1 MYSPHKASHRVGNIG
16 APLPSPY
23 PIFDDRKVKVTFRR
37 GGVSMLA
44 GTPGSFKTALAL
56 NEVVAWADKGISTQ
70 YFSVDSDESTI
81 VQRLSGIIT
90 GYNMDEVER
99 KLQRNPTCFDQ
110 ELYDRLGDLVTFEY
124 QNMGWE
130 AMVYHVK
137 SYEQKYGGYPDL
149 IAIDNLIDLASSV
162 YAFDEMQEIIKNA
175 DGLAKKTKAHVMI
188 LHHAK
193 LQSEDIKKNDD
204 RADWEIYGMPPAD
217 HEIQG
222 KMTQFPTLVLT
233 LGAYGMDIN
242 MAVVKNRFGPQHRNA
257 DKSLPFRVN
266 YSMRV
271 VER

>member
-16 APLPSPY
+16 APLPSPFE
-23 PIFDDRKVKVTFRR
+23 IFDDRKVKVTFRR

-44 GTPGSFKTALAL
+44 GTPGSFKTAVAL
-56 NEVVAWADKGISTQ
+56 NMVAEWAGKDIYTQ
-70 YFSVDSDESTI
+70 YFSVDSDESTV

-99 KLQRNPTCFDQ
+99 KLMQDRTYFDQ
-110 ELYDRLGDLVTFEY
+110 ELYDKLGDQVVFEY
-124 QNMGWE
+124 QNMDWE
-130 AMVYHVK
+130 TMVCHVK
-137 SYEQKYGGYPDL
+137 SYEQKYGGFPDL
-149 IAIDNLIDLASSV
+149 IVIDNLIDLASSV
-162 YAFDEMQEIIKNA
+162 YAFDEMQAIIKNA
-175 DGLAKKTKAHVMI
+175 DGLAKMTKAHVMI
-188 LHHAK
+188 LHHAR
-193 LQSEDIKKNDD
+193 LASEEKKGD
-204 RADWEIYGMPPAD
+204 REDWEVYGLPPAD

-233 LGAYGMDIN
+233 LGAYNMDIN

-257 DKSLPFRVN
+257 DVYHPFRVN

>member
-23 PIFDDRKVKVTFRR
+23 EIFEDRKVKVSFRR

-56 NEVVAWADKGISTQ
+56 NMVTTWADKGISTQ
-70 YFSVDSDESTI
+70 YFSVDSDESTV

-99 KLQRNPTCFDQ
+99 KLTRDRTYFDK
-110 ELYDRLGDLVTFEY
+110 ELYDRLGDMVTFEY
-124 QNMGWE
+124 QNMDWE
-130 AMVYHVK
+130 SMVYHVK

-149 IAIDNLIDLASSV
+149 IVIDNLIDLASSV

-175 DGLAKKTKAHVMI
+175 DGLAKRTKAHVQI

-193 LQSEDIKKNDD
+193 LQSEDKKSDQP
-204 RADWEIYGMPPAD
+204 DWEKYGQPPAD

-257 DKSLPFRVN
+257 DVAHPFRVN